1 MLRKVKK
8 EALVITNSSLLQ
20 FIETLTNQLTVQQ
33 RSTDVEPLVDTLF
46 NHPQTLFD
54 VHLSPLQ
61 SSQPSSVMSEPE
73 RSTSR
78 SSSSSVPLTARRPSS
93 RSTGRGSSPPS
104 PASATQPSTGK
115 RRATG
120 GVRLRLLLRPDVCL
134 LTASR
139 VCVRS
144 QRRHHQHRREG
155 DSEEDGRPEHLQG
168 QQLKRRALAVFAQV
182 AGVVCCLRY
191 RSPSGGDGKHSSLNF
206 TAKPNC
212 CLCCLPVGKPKKG
225 VIYPSTLDYVPSRPT
240 YVKTSERRLVCFF
253 IFFGNDLNL
262 VQNI

>member
-1 MLRKVKK
+1 M
-8 EALVITNSSLLQ
+8 NSSLLQ
-20 FIETLTNQLTVQQ
+20 FIKTLTNQLTVQQ

-54 VHLSPLQ
+54 VDLSPLQ

-78 SSSSSVPLTARRPSS
+78 SSSSSVPLTARRRSS

-120 GVRLRLLLRPDVCL
+120 GVRLRLLRPDVCL

-139 VCVRS
+139 LCVRS

-182 AGVVCCLRY
+182 AGVVCGLRY
-191 RSPSGGDGKHSSLNF
+191 RSPSGAMAN
-206 TAKPNC
+206 TA
-212 CLCCLPVGKPKKG
+212 L
-225 VIYPSTLDYVPSRPT
+225 
-240 YVKTSERRLVCFF
+240 
-253 IFFGNDLNL
+253 
-262 VQNI
+262 

>member
-8 EALVITNSSLLQ
+8 GALVITNSSLLQ

-33 RSTDVEPLVDTLF
+33 RSTGVEPLVDTLI

-120 GVRLRLLLRPDVCL
+120 GVRLRLLLLLRRPDVCL
-134 LTASR
+134 FDGLACLCPLTAAS
-139 VCVRS
+139 S
-144 QRRHHQHRREG
+144 PTQA
-155 DSEEDGRPEHLQG
+155 GR
-168 QQLKRRALAVFAQV
+168 
-182 AGVVCCLRY
+182 
-191 RSPSGGDGKHSSLNF
+191 
-206 TAKPNC
+206 
-212 CLCCLPVGKPKKG
+212 
-225 VIYPSTLDYVPSRPT
+225 
-240 YVKTSERRLVCFF
+240 
-253 IFFGNDLNL
+253 
-262 VQNI
+262 